1 MTNETKHRLQEEY
14 DAMRARVDSVRLQ
27 TNLGK
32 MELRDKLEDIRS
44 TLDPVYRRAKNDL
57 TELARNGATEASNF
71 AKSLQAGW
79 ETLRETHRDLSK
91 KARE

>member
-1 MTNETKHRLQEEY
+1 MTNETKKKLQEEY
-14 DAMRARVDSVRLQ
+14 DAMRGRIDAVRLQ

-32 MELRDKLEDIRS
+32 MELRDKLEDIRE

-57 TELARNGATEASNF
+57 TELARGGATEVSNF

-79 ETLRETHRDLSK
+79 EALVKTHRELSK
-91 KARE
+91 KAKE